1 MAVSRHSWVECQVCC
16 AAAATGMCWPAYTAE
31 AQAEH
36 AAADSFKVSSAMRVL
51 QARVTSIY
59 CILMHISV
67 QHCSGYV
74 FTALQLPLHGS
85 GIGDAI
91 CHRLC
96 VSCTQRAASTL
107 THTRCCFTMAAASQS
122 FNIAAAGSESCF
134 NQRGTTLCP
143 SGC

>member
-1 MAVSRHSWVECQVCC
+1 
-16 AAAATGMCWPAYTAE
+16 MCWPAYTAE

-107 THTRCCFTMAAASQS
+107 THTQGVVLLWLRPVRASTLLRRDQRAASI
-122 FNIAAAGSESCF
+122 NAAQLYVLLDANGGS
-134 NQRGTTLCP
+134 QQTIITLK
-143 SGC
+143 